1 MFVVIIIIIV
11 FGEII
16 NNIYNFSKN
25 STINLIIYLL
35 DMFIDLK

>member
-1 MFVVIIIIIV
+1 MFVVIKIIIV

-25 STINLIIYLL
+25 NNKLNNL
-35 DMFIDLK
+35 FIRHVY